1 MVPAAVFWT
10 NAPGAL
16 RLRPLM
22 VLVTAVVWVRAG
34 EDRLIRFDVLVPEDG
49 TPGAL
54 AVRVRPL
61 TVTPAPVLALAK
73 VRLSRLELFEVKA
86 VSLSDMLLALVEEL
100 EILIRAP
107 VALA

>member
-1 MVPAAVFWT
+1 M
-10 NAPGAL
+10 
-16 RLRPLM
+16 RPYLVM
-22 VLVTAVVWVRAG
+22 SNMRKEDRRIYQLAELDRVVLEG
-34 EDRLIRFDVLVPEDG
+34 YFSGDRLIRFDVLVPEDG